1 MKTSVLK
8 TERKKYP
15 ITINKCLAEL
25 LCYSCQEHNRC
36 AWDDKHIS
44 VDDNIRILIFAD
56 GRCEVWSMEELD
68 QEICDLLLSEINSI
82 SRNCAESFG
91 DGISVTILNKK
102 VECSSCG
109 SEEFII

>member
-1 MKTSVLK
+1 MLES
-8 TERKKYP
+8 ERKKYAS
-15 ITINKCLAEL
+15 TNNKYLAEL

-56 GRCEVWSMEELD
+56 GRCEVWATEELE
-68 QEICDLLLSEINSI
+68 QEICDLLISEIDSI
-82 SRNCAESFG
+82 SRNNAETFG
-91 DGISVTILNKK
+91 DGVSVTILNKK

-109 SEEFII
+109 SEEFVR